1 MKHFQAVFFGF
12 LVTFVVVSAYSETI
26 TLNTISQ
33 TGYVSKYNAGDT
45 ERPGICIEIIR
56 EMGKIDPELKIT
68 GLEKQAATAR
78 IESMLDEKAIDI
90 FFGLAKSSARETKY
104 LFVEP
109 ELYSSSQCLFIRSDD
124 NIDIKTF
131 DDVKKLGKDGSV
143 LVIAGSIQETYL
155 KSVGGLVIDAGSTDT
170 ILNLNKL
177 ISGRGR
183 FYYGSDFNTME
194 GISGQG
200 LGSKV
205 KALPVRF
212 QPIGIYAAFPKN
224 ADAKIVKRVQV
235 NLKKLNDLG
244 ILKALYKKYSE

>member
-78 IESMLDEKAIDI
+78 IESMLD
-90 FFGLAKSSARETKY
+90 
-104 LFVEP
+104 EP